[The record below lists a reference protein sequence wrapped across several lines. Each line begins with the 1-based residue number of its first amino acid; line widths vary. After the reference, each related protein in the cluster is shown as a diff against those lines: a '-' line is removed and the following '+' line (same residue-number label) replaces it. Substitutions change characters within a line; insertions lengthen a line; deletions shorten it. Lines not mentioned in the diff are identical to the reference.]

1 MQFDHLSASEIRK
14 LRTDLAETL
23 VEKERSEKLA
33 LVETIR
39 SQIKESGYDLAEIM
53 DLLARAITTEGA
65 KYVNPSDRSQ
75 TWGGLGRRPFWL
87 TDLEKAGH
95 DKSEFLVR

>member
-1 MQFDHLSASEIRK
+1 VQFDHLSASEIRK
-14 LRTDLAETL
+14 LQTDLADTL
-23 VEKERSEKLA
+23 LEKERSEKLA
-33 LVETIR
+33 LVDSIR
-39 SQIKESGYDLAEIM
+39 SQVKDSGYDLGEIM
-53 DLLARAITTEGA
+53 GLLARAITTEGA

-75 TWGGLGRRPFWL
+75 TWGGLGRRPIWL

>member
-1 MQFDHLSASEIRK
+1 VQFDHLSASEIRK
-14 LRTDLAETL
+14 LQTELEETL
-23 VEKERSEKLA
+23 LEKERSEKLA
-33 LVETIR
+33 LVDSLC
-39 SQIKESGYDLAEIM
+39 SQVKDSGYDLGEIM
-53 DLLARAITTEGA
+53 GLLARAITTEGA